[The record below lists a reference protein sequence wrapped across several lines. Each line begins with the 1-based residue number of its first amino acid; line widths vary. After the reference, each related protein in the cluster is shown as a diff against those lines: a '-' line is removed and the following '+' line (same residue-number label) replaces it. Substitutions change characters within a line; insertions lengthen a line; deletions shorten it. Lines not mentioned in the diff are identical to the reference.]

1 MVTAVR
7 NRRSRRSTPKRMLFW
22 GGVGLFS
29 AYLLFFLVFGRMG
42 LIAHLRLEEE
52 ADRIDTEIALAREE
66 IRDLSATTEALT
78 RDPNTIERI
87 ARERLGMVKP
97 GDTVFLFEP
106 ESAEPAP
113 TSPEASFHP

>member
-1 MVTAVR
+1 
-7 NRRSRRSTPKRMLFW
+7 MLFW

-29 AYLLFFLVFGRMG
+29 AYLLFFFLFGRMG
-42 LIAHLRLEEE
+42 LIAHFRLEDE
-52 ADRIDTEIALAREE
+52 ADRIDTEIALAHEE
-66 IRDLSATTEALT
+66 IRALSATAKALNH
-78 RDPNTIERI
+78 DPHTIERI

-106 ESAEPAP
+106 ETAVPAP